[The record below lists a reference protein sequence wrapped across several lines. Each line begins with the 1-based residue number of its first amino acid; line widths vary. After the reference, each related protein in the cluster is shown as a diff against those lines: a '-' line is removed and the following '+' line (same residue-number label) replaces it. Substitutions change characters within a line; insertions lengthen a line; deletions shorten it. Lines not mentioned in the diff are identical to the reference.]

1 MRPFQGVSRRFHHGC
16 ATTLA
21 DRSEDRGRPLD
32 DARRTPPR
40 PSRRWPDRVRPN
52 QELADRLNREWRL
65 SDPDPAR
72 LTLGQRLTRPIR
84 LALAALLRPQRA
96 FNSTVVQHIN
106 HLHETNDALRQMA
119 EDVFFRTEL
128 LFDRIEGLEARF
140 GEVDDVLDDLHR
152 SREVFSATERRIGDA
167 VTAMKDEQAQIRTAV
182 GVLRHETQHL
192 SKAVAAA
199 GPAAATSSPA
209 AAFTAPDT
217 AGSPDALTHKYVG
230 FEDEFRG
237 SPDEVRTRLATYVPL
252 FAGASNVLDIGC
264 GRGEFLSLLREN
276 AITARGID
284 LNESMVEVCRER
296 GFEAEVADAL
306 GYLRRLPDASLGGLF
321 AAQVVEHL
329 RPGYLTQLLDAAFDK
344 LRPGAAIVLETINPA
359 CWFAFFSSY
368 VRDITH
374 ERPLHPETLKFLL
387 VASGFQQVEIRYTA
401 PYPEH
406 EKLQAI
412 AADGLSADAA
422 DTLNANVEKINR
434 LLFTY
439 LDYAAIGR
447 RP

>member
-1 MRPFQGVSRRFHHGC
+1 
-16 ATTLA
+16 LA
-21 DRSEDRGRPLD
+21 DRPGDGGSQVDV
-32 DARRTPPR
+32 ARRTPER
-40 PSRRWPDRVRPN
+40 PSRQWPDRVRPN

-65 SDPDPAR
+65 SDPDPSR
-72 LTLGQRLTRPIR
+72 LTLGRRLTRPIR

-106 HLHETNDALRQMA
+106 HLHETNDALRQMV

-209 AAFTAPDT
+209 AAFTLPDT

-237 SPDEVRTRLATYVPL
+237 PPDEVRARLATYVPV
-252 FAGASNVLDIGC
+252 FAGASAVLDIGC

-329 RPGYLTQLLDAAFDK
+329 RPGYLTQLLDTAFDK

-412 AADGLSADAA
+412 AADGLSADAT